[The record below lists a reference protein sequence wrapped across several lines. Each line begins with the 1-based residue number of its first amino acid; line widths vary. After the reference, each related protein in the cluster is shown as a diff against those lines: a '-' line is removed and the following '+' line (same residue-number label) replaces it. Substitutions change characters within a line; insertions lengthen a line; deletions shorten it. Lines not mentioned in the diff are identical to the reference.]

1 MTRKYESC
9 VKKTIETKFRT
20 AVLLSA
26 ASLLISAP
34 ALSQQPPD
42 FEGRYIAAI
51 SDGDMRAYAY
61 IDGRI
66 GEKRGPD
73 ELALVALPLQS
84 SELTGRI
91 EVSNS
96 VINPVYSIAHSPDG
110 NTIFVAETATPQEEG
125 DLTIRDLQ
133 PGTTLRA
140 IDVSDLSAPRI
151 VDEVEVGTRP
161 LGVSVS
167 PDGRTLVLA
176 TKTVGSPLTFVTFEG
191 GEFGEAQQLPLQN
204 VSEMPELFDNGQLPH
219 HAEWHPTE
227 DIVAVTLNLR
237 NQVQFYQVD
246 RADDGTVRGIDQWGN
261 SIVTSKWPM
270 SGKFSRDGRHFVT
283 NDLKW
288 GPDVGPDRNGTYA
301 APSQLTSIR
310 LAGLED
316 EEPRHFIMSGV
327 GVPQHAESIA
337 FSNDGSMIVTLNL
350 GQTWI
355 PEGEAG
361 HSLSTLSLVM
371 FDAETGLMSHVGDW
385 EMLGIL
391 PEGVAFDASD
401 RYIVAGVYE
410 YEGPE
415 PRESALEFWRV
426 QRNPGKAPRL
436 VPTGYSVATG
446 PGAHSLVVVNE

>member
-1 MTRKYESC
+1 MSR
-9 VKKTIETKFRT
+9 IA
-20 AVLLSA
+20 AVALTGVALA
-26 ASLLISAP
+26 MP
-34 ALSQQPPD
+34 ALSQHPPD

-61 IDGRI
+61 IDGQI

-73 ELALVALPLQS
+73 ELALIGLPLS
-84 SELTGRI
+84 STEPTGRI

-125 DLTIRDLQ
+125 DTTIRDLQ

-140 IDVSDLSAPRI
+140 IDVSDLAAPRI

-176 TKTVGSPLTFVTFEG
+176 TKTAGAPLTFVTFESG
-191 GEFGEAQQLPLQN
+191 AFGEATQFALQN
-204 VSEMPELFDNGQLPH
+204 VSEMPELPDRGRLPH

-237 NQVQFYQVD
+237 NQVQFYRVN
-246 RADDGTVRGIDQWGN
+246 RTADGSVESIAQWGN
-261 SIVTSKWPM
+261 AIVTSKWPM

-310 LAGLED
+310 LAD
-316 EEPRHFIMSGV
+316 PSDTEPRHFIMGGV
-327 GVPQHAESIA
+327 SVPQHAESIA
-337 FSNDGSMIVTLNL
+337 FSNEGSLIVTLNL

-355 PEGEAG
+355 PEGEPD
-361 HSLSTLSLVM
+361 HSLSTLTLVG
-371 FDAETGLMSHVGDW
+371 FDAETGLMDHIGDW

-401 RYIVAGVYE
+401 RYVVAGIFE

-415 PRESALEFWRV
+415 PRASALEFWRV
-426 QRNPGKAPRL
+426 ARDPGVPPRL
-436 VPTGYSVATG
+436 VPTGYSVSTG
-446 PGAHSLVVVNE
+446 PGAHSLVVVND

>member
-1 MTRKYESC
+1 MIRIPLKAS
-9 VKKTIETKFRT
+9 IAGAIL
-20 AVLLSA
+20 AVSA
-26 ASLLISAP
+26 DA
-34 ALSQQPPD
+34 QQPPD

-61 IDGRI
+61 IDGQI

-73 ELALVALPLQS
+73 ELALIGLPLLS
-84 SELTGRI
+84 TEPTARI

-110 NTIFVAETATPQEEG
+110 NMVFVAETATPQEEG
-125 DLTIRDLQ
+125 DVTIRDLE

-140 IDVSDLSAPRI
+140 IDVSDLATPRVI
-151 VDEVEVGTRP
+151 DEVEVGTRP

-176 TKTVGSPLTFVTFEG
+176 TKTRGSPLTFVTFTDG
-191 GEFGEAQQLPLQN
+191 QFGEAQQFPLQN
-204 VSEMPELFDNGQLPH
+204 VSEMPELFDLGQLPH

-227 DIVAVTLNLR
+227 DIVAVMLNLR
-237 NQVQFYQVD
+237 NQVQFYRVA
-246 RADDGTVRGIDQWGN
+246 RADDGSVRKISQWGN
-261 SIVTSKWPM
+261 AVVTNKWPM

-283 NDLKW
+283 NDLGW
-288 GPDVGPDRNGTYA
+288 GPDLGPDRNGTYA
-301 APSQLTSIR
+301 PPSTLTSIR

-316 EEPRHFIMSGV
+316 AEPRHFSMGGAS
-327 GVPQHAESIA
+327 VPPHAESIA
-337 FSNDGSMIVTLNL
+337 FSNDGTMIVTLNL

-361 HSLSTLSLVM
+361 RSLSSLTLVE
-371 FDAETGLMSHVGDW
+371 FDVETGLMKHAGDW

-401 RYIVAGVYE
+401 RYVVAGVYE

-415 PRESALEFWRV
+415 PRASALEFWRV
-426 QRNPGKAPRL
+426 QRDPGEAPRL
-436 VPTGYSVATG
+436 VPTGYAVETG
-446 PGAHSLVVVNE
+446 PGAHSLIVVNE

>member
-1 MTRKYESC
+1 MR
-9 VKKTIETKFRT
+9 VT
-20 AVLLSA
+20 ACLSVLGGFGLATA
-26 ASLLISAP
+26 AFA
-34 ALSQQPPD
+34 QQPPD

-61 IDGRI
+61 IDGQI

-73 ELALVALPLQS
+73 ELALIGLPLQ
-84 SELTGRI
+84 LTEPTSRI
-91 EVSNS
+91 EVPNS

-110 NTIFVAETATPQEEG
+110 NTVFVAETATSQEEG
-125 DLTIRDLQ
+125 DVTIRDLQ

-140 IDVSDLSAPRI
+140 IDVSDLKAPLI

-176 TKTVGSPLTFVTFEG
+176 TKTVGSPLTFVTFEDG
-191 GEFGEAQQLPLQN
+191 AFGEPSQFALQN
-204 VSEMPELFDNGQLPH
+204 VSAMPELFDQGQLPH
-219 HAEWHPTE
+219 HAEWHPFE

-237 NQVQFYQVD
+237 SQVQFYRVD
-246 RADDGTVRGIDQWGN
+246 RAEDGSVTDIEQWGN
-261 SIVTSKWPM
+261 AVATNKWPM

-283 NDLKW
+283 NDLGW
-288 GPDVGPDRNGTYA
+288 GPDLGPDRNGTYA
-301 APSQLTSIR
+301 PPSTLTSIR
-310 LAGLED
+310 LAGLD
-316 EEPRHFIMSGV
+316 DPEPRHFSMGGV
-327 GVPQHAESIA
+327 SVPQHAESIA
-337 FSNDGSMIVTLNL
+337 FSNDGTMIVTLNL

-361 HSLSTLSLVM
+361 HSLSSLSLVT
-371 FDAETGLMSHVGDW
+371 FDEQTGLMTHAGDW

-391 PEGVAFDASD
+391 PEGVAFDAAD
-401 RYIVAGVYE
+401 RYVVAGIYE

-415 PRESALEFWRV
+415 PRASALEFWRV
-426 QRNPGKAPRL
+426 QRSLGTPPRL
-436 VPTGYSVATG
+436 VPTGYAVATG